1 MELEKIDEVTADSL
15 ICGDIIKITQ
25 GYREIHSFEDF
36 STHIEIVT
44 DNGEELSLD
53 PDARI
58 SLYAYLS

>member
-15 ICGDIIKITQ
+15 NVGDIIKITQ
-25 GYREIHSFEDF
+25 GYREVHSFVDLL
-36 STHIEIVT
+36 THIEIIT

>member
-15 ICGDIIKITQ
+15 NVGDIIKITQ
-25 GYREIHSFEDF
+25 GYREIHSLEDF
-36 STHIEIVT
+36 LTHIEIIT

-53 PDARI
+53 PDALV